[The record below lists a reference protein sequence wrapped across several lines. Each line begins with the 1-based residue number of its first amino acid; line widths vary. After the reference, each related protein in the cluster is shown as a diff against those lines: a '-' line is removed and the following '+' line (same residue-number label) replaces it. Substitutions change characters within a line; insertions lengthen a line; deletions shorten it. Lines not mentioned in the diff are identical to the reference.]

1 MNSQANKIKKKEEKV
16 IDAIEGEGAL
26 YVEVETTFEFVL
38 GGGAYLPNIDD
49 NFLADRTV
57 TFPISH
63 VVSFDGNKITQIRL
77 SWDQGSLLKLIDVIG
92 KTGRNWPLRDGK
104 DQIKLILNSVAAAG
118 KRTTSAAIP
127 TKEPVVVEEQIRRSR
142 ENSTNVTRDPHASLA
157 LFAPRESND
166 EQQALPAVIPP
177 RASAKPPARDYNDL
191 FVGHDSNGSPDKN
204 RPESPFKH
212 SAYGAIAPK
221 AGSGKKFGA
230 NRIFDNDENAP
241 MSNDSNR
248 ASYVPHPKKYQHF
261 DIASGNHPEDR
272 PEAPPTP
279 QQKTKKGGPSWNFDD
294 FNTPAKA
301 IPTKSL
307 AIRPEAGQDVRHW
320 GTENDEVPD
329 SPVRKPYVVN
339 PRKDFETHFEL
350 QDQSPAP
357 KQTNQKEN
365 NPREVQAKGITV
377 AGDGMGSRKAP
388 ADDREVKQ
396 KGITIAGDGM
406 GSRKAPAEEEKARK
420 IYNTAGDGMGG
431 RKGGRSWGFGDESD
445 PEVEAPKVHHK
456 GGAFAKNL
464 DPHFAYTDDS
474 PVPTKRAEEKTNLG
488 NVQNSPSR
496 APLAERVQ
504 KGINVAGDGMGSRK
518 AADVDP
524 DAPRKIYNTAGDGM
538 GGRKGGRSWGF
549 GDESD
554 GEQEGGVNS
563 KGSAFSRG
571 VAPKRA
577 GNAQQTGGGDFW
589 NF

>member
-1 MNSQANKIKKKEEKV
+1 MIQS
-16 IDAIEGEGAL
+16 
-26 YVEVETTFEFVL
+26 
-38 GGGAYLPNIDD
+38 
-49 NFLADRTV
+49 
-57 TFPISH
+57 
-63 VVSFDGNKITQIRL
+63 
-77 SWDQGSLLKLIDVIG
+77 
-92 KTGRNWPLRDGK
+92 
-104 DQIKLILNSVAAAG
+104 SVAAAG

-142 ENSTNVTRDPHASLA
+142 ENSNNVTRDPHASLA

-177 RASAKPPARDYNDL
+177 RASAKPPQRDYNDL

-230 NRIFDNDENAP
+230 NRIFGDEDDAAKA
-241 MSNDSNR
+241 DKR
-248 ASYVPHPKKYQHF
+248 ASYQTHPKKYQHF
-261 DIASGNHPEDR
+261 DIASGSHPEDA
-272 PEAPPTP
+272 PQAPPTP
-279 QQKTKKGGPSWNFDD
+279 QNKTRKGGPSWDFDD

-301 IPTKSL
+301 VPTKSL

-320 GTENDEVPD
+320 GTENDEVPP

-339 PRKDFETHFEL
+339 PRKDFETHFEF
-350 QDQSPAP
+350 QDQSPA
-357 KQTNQKEN
+357 KFTNQKEN
-365 NPREVQAKGITV
+365 NPKGITV
-377 AGDGMGSRKAP
+377 AGDGMGSRKAAAEDP
-388 ADDREVKQ
+388 NAPRK
-396 KGITIAGDGM
+396 IYNTAGDGM
-406 GSRKAPAEEEKARK
+406 GSRKTPIGEEEKVRK

-445 PEVEAPKVHHK
+445 PEVEQPKIHNK
-456 GGAFAKNL
+456 GGAFRKDL

-474 PVPTKRAEEKTNLG
+474 PVPQPRAPEPAKIG
-488 NVQNSPSR
+488 NVQNSPTR
-496 APLAERVQ
+496 APLTDRGN
-504 KGINVAGDGMGSRK
+504 KGITIAGDGMGSRK
-518 AADVDP
+518 NANQPDL

-554 GEQEGGVNS
+554 GEQEGGVNA